1 MVTTSPTSEV
11 AAPADPPVLELRGLT
26 KRYGALTAVSSVDL
40 NVSAGEILGLL
51 GPNGSGKSTTLNL
64 VMGFIRPT
72 AGEVI
77 IDGHSLRTAPRAALQ
92 DVGGLVEG
100 SAFYPYLSGRLNLEM
115 IARLRGLPTGRVD
128 EALEL
133 VDLTRAA
140 QRRFGDYSQ
149 GMRQRLGVAGALMHH
164 PRLVV
169 LDEPTSGLD
178 PAGTREMRELLPR
191 IASAGTTVILAS
203 HLLTEVEQVCTR
215 VAIMQAG
222 AVIASGTIESLMKRR
237 PRWRVRVPASKRARA
252 LEILQ
257 GVRDTGRVQPL
268 EEDLFLDTT
277 ASGSDLNRALL
288 DAGIIASE
296 VVPIV
301 PTLESIFMELTV
313 QAPAS

>member
-1 MVTTSPTSEV
+1 VVTTSPTSEV